1 MSRVDCLLCW
11 QWMLKPSSRALWVT
25 LFFSRVKNKVSKN
38 MYASY
43 GLLRCQHFSSPRPP
57 MWRGRG
63 LSSGCSKSQE
73 LQKAKLNKLENWNSK
88 ATRLSVPSPF
98 PSVLVENKDS
108 GGRALFPVYP
118 SCITLRNLSS
128 SLHLSFC
135 ILKWK

>member
-1 MSRVDCLLCW
+1 
-11 QWMLKPSSRALWVT
+11 
-25 LFFSRVKNKVSKN
+25 

-98 PSVLVENKDS
+98 ASVLVENKDS

-118 SCITLRNLSS
+118 SCITLRKRCKVPGSGTHAMWTVLSVCS
-128 SLHLSFC
+128 QYEQMLLCPGCSVTLQDACSKDS
-135 ILKWK
+135 ILD